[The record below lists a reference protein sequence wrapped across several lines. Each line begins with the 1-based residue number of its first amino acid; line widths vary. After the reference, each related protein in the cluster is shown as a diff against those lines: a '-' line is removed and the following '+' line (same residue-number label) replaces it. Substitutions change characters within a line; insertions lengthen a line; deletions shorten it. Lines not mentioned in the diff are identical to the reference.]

1 MMDVWLVPTSA
12 AVVITLV
19 VLIVKFARWAG
30 SVNTSIETLKDVT
43 VELRSDMKDLATEF
57 RTEMR
62 EFRTEMREFRADLR
76 DVRTEMNDLATEF
89 RTEMKELATEF
100 RTEMREFR
108 TEMREFRTELTE
120 IRTEMSEV
128 RTEIR
133 TEMSAVRM
141 EISEVRTEIRTEMSE
156 VRMEISEV
164 RGDNQGIRTNLY
176 AVMQNLSLPVT
187 MTESPVKLTEY
198 GESIAQEFDA
208 PTWAIT
214 AAEQLRLS
222 TEGMPEWKLYEQCVQ
237 FVQDQMN
244 IEATADRMKEVAY
257 NKGIEVAKV
266 HTVLSVVLRDRLLAL
281 RAEDT
286 AVESAPAG
294 ES

>member
-108 TEMREFRTELTE
+108 TEMREFRTEL
-120 IRTEMSEV
+120 
-128 RTEIR
+128 TEIR

>member
-1 MMDVWLVPTSA
+1 MDVWLVPTSA

-108 TEMREFRTELTE
+108 TEMREFRTEL
-120 IRTEMSEV
+120 
-128 RTEIR
+128 
-133 TEMSAVRM
+133 
-141 EISEVRTEIRTEMSE
+141 TEIRTEMSE